1 MVTLWR
7 LCRYG
12 SLEAMHDKMREDAA
26 KRRVRR
32 ERKREREAA
41 AAEGRTPVKG

>member
-1 MVTLWR
+1 MNDEI
-7 LCRYG
+7 C
-12 SLEAMHDKMREDAA
+12 EDAK
-26 KRRVRR
+26 KRRVRQ